1 MCIEASSGRTFR
13 ITLHI
18 TDHRSPDYRSLIT
31 ARSVQA
37 ILPPQDKI
45 LAFTPAA
52 SASLI
57 WLLRT

>member
-1 MCIEASSGRTFR
+1 MCIEASSGQTFR
-13 ITLHI
+13 ITLQI
-18 TDHRSPDYRSLIT
+18 TDYRLQIT
-31 ARSVQA
+31 ARSVQE